1 MDDVIV
7 VGAGPAGN
15 NTALGLASRGHAVT
29 VIDWR
34 HDIGDKLCTG
44 LLGRECIRRFPID
57 PNFIYREPH
66 SAELIAPGA
75 GTVRFEADRPRA

>member
-15 NTALGLASRGHAVT
+15 NTALGLATRGHAVT

-44 LLGRECIRRFPID
+44 LVGRECIRRFPID
-57 PNFIYREPH
+57 PEHVLREPR
-66 SAELIAPGA
+66 SAMVMAPGA
-75 GTVRFEADRPRA
+75 PGV